1 MAYKSGPELHNL
13 TKGGIRPKKKK
24 KKHPGPRGKRIEHN
38 EAI

>member
-24 KKHPGPRGKRIEHN
+24 KKTPRAQGEEN
-38 EAI
+38 